1 MTIRPRLVVT
11 LACVCLLSLSVV
23 AASRKVSAA
32 TATVQISLADI
43 LFDHADY
50 RTALH
55 TYLAATECEDLLLR
69 DRARAGAVRS
79 ALRLA
84 EFGVAATH
92 LAALNG
98 GTSTDPATLT
108 LAGDAL
114 WASGRFDDGEKAY
127 RDALSIAPGSAR
139 ARHGLAKALASR
151 SQFEPALNEIQ
162 AALRAAPDDSDLRH
176 TLGSTYER
184 MHRYSEAA
192 AAYAAYLDSLKGP
205 DRYERSQWARSHIA
219 FLRSFDGLVP
229 FETVWKG
236 GARRQVLD
244 FRLVNGKV
252 IVKGKINGGRAVDFA
267 LDTGAEH
274 TALSEGTARRYQ
286 IRTTIETLTAGVGE
300 IGMRGLR
307 IGKLRSLE
315 IGSMTVYNLPCM
327 IKTPSMRDLPTD
339 QMDGFSPLA
348 LGLSMTIDYKNRK
361 LSIGE
366 PLADPSASRDL
377 PLRFNRLPTVQG
389 HVNGAVMSFIVDT
402 GGEAISISTS
412 TARTLF
418 TPDDRRR
425 IKLHVYGA
433 SGLDPEAYLLPG
445 VNLAFGTIQMP
456 NQPVVVLNLRAPSVL
471 LGYEIGG
478 ILGYRLLGRYRVEID
493 MQKSLLRLRD
503 M

>member
-1 MTIRPRLVVT
+1 MTIRPRLAVA
-11 LACVCLLSLSVV
+11 LACVCLLSLPV
-23 AASRKVSAA
+23 ATAARKVSAA
-32 TATVQISLADI
+32 TATMQISLADI

-50 RTALH
+50 RTALQ
-55 TYLAATECEDLLLR
+55 TYLAATECEDSAIR
-69 DRARAGAVRS
+69 DRARSGAVRS

-84 EFGVAATH
+84 EFGVAASH
-92 LAALNG
+92 LASLNG
-98 GTSTDPATLT
+98 SRSADPATLA

-127 RDALSIAPGSAR
+127 RDAVSLAPDSAR
-139 ARHGLAKALASR
+139 ARHGLAKALASTG
-151 SQFEPALNEIQ
+151 QYEPALNELY
-162 AALRAAPDDSDLRH
+162 AALREAPRESDLRH
-176 TLGSTYER
+176 TLGSIYER
-184 MHRYSEAA
+184 MHRYGDAA
-192 AAYAAYLDSLKGP
+192 AAYTQYLDTLKGA
-205 DRYERSQWARSHIA
+205 DRYERSQWARTHIA

-229 FETVWKG
+229 FEMAWKG
-236 GARRQVLD
+236 REKRQVID

-274 TALSEGTARRYQ
+274 TALSERTARRFQ
-286 IRTTIETLTAGVGE
+286 IPTTVETLTAGVGE

-315 IGSMTVYNLPCM
+315 IGSMTVSNLPCM
-327 IKTPSMRDLPTD
+327 IKTPSMRGLPTD

-348 LGLSMTIDYKNRK
+348 LGLSMTIDYRHRK
-361 LSIGE
+361 LYIGE
-366 PLADPSASRDL
+366 PLNDASAATEM
-377 PLRFNRLPTVQG
+377 PLRYQRLPTVQG
-389 HVNGAVMSFIVDT
+389 MVNGTPTSFIVDT

-412 TARTLF
+412 TARSLF

-425 IKLHVYGA
+425 IKLTVYGA
-433 SGLDPEAYLLPG
+433 SGIDPEAYLLPG
-445 VNLAFGTIQMP
+445 IQLAFGPLSMP

-471 LGYEIGG
+471 LGYEVGG

-493 MQKSLLRLRD
+493 LRRSVLRLKD